1 MIIRGRESVVTVC
14 ANVRLE
20 TGNSNALA
28 RALRNE
34 SATRG
39 YGSTMAAARVRAC
52 RRPVVW

>member
-28 RALRNE
+28 RALRK
-34 SATRG
+34 G
-39 YGSTMAAARVRAC
+39 VRDAWV
-52 RRPVVW
+52 R